1 MPLEAC
7 EMALLRVIHASEL
20 PDPGQLIEKLASGE
34 LAAPS
39 PPSAGAPKG
48 ESQAELLR
56 IPESFPELVQRLERA
71 GKHILA
77 HHLSDDFRLVSYAP
91 PVIRLQA
98 ARPADTQGIEKTLNE
113 LRGFLK
119 SAFQQS
125 WDIGVDEGPALPSLR
140 EQELE
145 AEEALRQEVLDAPIV
160 RAAFEAFPEA
170 ELAGYAVDKQRSA

>member
-20 PDPGQLIEKLASGE
+20 PDPGALIEKLASGE
-34 LAAPS
+34 LAAPRAS
-39 PPSAGAPKG
+39 DAPKAENQG
-48 ESQAELLR
+48 ELLA
-56 IPESFPELVQRLERA
+56 IPASFAELVQRLERG

-77 HHLSDDFRLVSYAP
+77 HQLSDDFRLVDYAP
-91 PVIRLQA
+91 PVLRLQA
-98 ARPADTQGIEKTLNE
+98 ARAVDAQGIEKVLSE

-119 SAFQQS
+119 TVFQQNWEVS
-125 WDIGVDEGPALPSLR
+125 VDEGPAQPSLR
-140 EQELE
+140 EQELA